1 MAPDD
6 VQPPPD
12 DADENEALDELL
24 AIVRKHVTGGNPL
37 DILGL
42 ASATLSI
49 VLHPAPPVDIER
61 ELIRDRVI
69 EDLVLRYVD
78 LATTDSL
85 TYATALAGL
94 VADDTLRRSLRAAL
108 DGAESDIPRWLA
120 ELDDAR
126 LEQTTVVRD
135 LFDDDEWLLAGIRLA
150 DDSRFAFRVEIDHN
164 ADSAV
169 ADALL
174 MPTTVDEVTERLR
187 ATSPADEVAIV
198 EVTPTDFWARYT
210 EAVALADTMDE
221 PPRTD
226 TWPMSRPLIEWA
238 LRQAP
243 TDRRVAG

>member
-6 VQPPPD
+6 SEPND
-12 DADENEALDELL
+12 DEALDELL
-24 AIVRKHVTGGNPL
+24 DIVERHVAGGQPL

-42 ASATLSI
+42 ASATLAI
-49 VLHPAPPVDIER
+49 VLHPEPPVDIAR

-69 EDLVLRYVD
+69 EDVVLRYID

-85 TYATALAGL
+85 TYAAALAGL
-94 VADDTLRRSLRAAL
+94 IADDTLRRSLRAAL
-108 DGAESDIPRWLA
+108 DGAEADIPGWLA
-120 ELDDAR
+120 ELDHAQ
-126 LEQTTVVRD
+126 LEHTTVVRD
-135 LFDDDEWLLAGIRLA
+135 LYDDDEWLLGGIHLA
-150 DDSRFAFRVEIDHN
+150 DGSRFAFRVEIDHN

-169 ADALL
+169 ANAMA
-174 MPTTVDEVTERLR
+174 MPTAVHEVVERLR
-187 ATSPADEVAIV
+187 SAASADEVAIV

-226 TWPMSRPLIEWA
+226 TWPSCRPLIEWA

-243 TDRRVAG
+243 TDRRVG